1 MKRFVFSFILISL
14 FFTTIDAQK
23 YHDLVIKSADFI
35 EQNKLDSAEVTLK
48 RAMALDPANA
58 DNAAL
63 LISLGVVQRQLGKLN
78 DAYIS
83 FSAALNGF
91 PDSKI
96 VLHNRASLLYEMNRP
111 KEAMDDYNEIIR
123 QDPANVQAYYRKGLL
138 YLDEKNRAEA
148 ENVFA
153 KAWKLEPS
161 NFYSLLSKALIFK
174 LDNNWEEAAKIYD
187 KLIET
192 EKENLSKLYLSRA
205 ECMIHTGKMSLA
217 AADLQS
223 AEKGERDNPYFYFL
237 RGQVRLS
244 QMDKLAAKG
253 DFEKA
258 LSLGYDAPTIKEWIK
273 KAL

>member
-1 MKRFVFSFILISL
+1 MKRFAFSFILISL
-14 FFTTIDAQK
+14 FFTTTDAQK
-23 YHDLVIKSADFI
+23 YIDLVNKSADFI
-35 EQNKLDSAEVTLK
+35 EANKLDSAEVTLK
-48 RAMALDPANA
+48 KAMSLDPANSN
-58 DNAAL
+58 NAAL
-63 LISLGVVQRQLGKLN
+63 LMSLGVVQRQLGKLN

-83 FSAALNGF
+83 FSAALNSF
-91 PDSKI
+91 PNSKI
-96 VLHNRASLLYEMNRP
+96 VLHNRASLLYEMNKP

-148 ENVFA
+148 EKAFA
-153 KAWKLEPS
+153 KAWQLEPS
-161 NFYSLLSKALIFK
+161 NFYSLLSKALIYK

-187 KLIET
+187 KLIES

-244 QMDKLAAKG
+244 QMDKISAKG
-253 DFEKA
+253 DFDKA
-258 LSLGYDAPTIKEWIK
+258 LSLGYDAETIKEWLK
-273 KAL
+273 KTK